1 MIRSM
6 TGYGRKEDS
15 KGSIRATVEIR
26 AVNHRFSEIVVR
38 LPKAWNMLEDSTRK
52 LVAQYVRRGR
62 VDVTVSVEGKNSSAT
77 VMGIDWDVA
86 EQLVSISREMTQRFS
101 LETPLTVKDLLH
113 FPGVIHTKES
123 EDNVEELAEWLQDL
137 VRGAAFDLVSMKE
150 TEGKLLHADLA
161 SRLTA
166 INTWTREISQ
176 LAPLCREDY
185 KGRLEQRVSEWAGLT
200 PFELDPARVAQEVA
214 FFADKSDI
222 SEELTRLDSHCQ
234 QFANQLGK
242 DEAIGR
248 KLDFLLQEMNREA
261 NTIASKANH
270 LRIQHLAVEIKT
282 ELEKMREQIQNVE

>member
-15 KGSIRATVEIR
+15 RGSIRVTVEIR
-26 AVNHRFSEIVVR
+26 SVNHRFSEIVVR
-38 LPKAWNMLEDSTRK
+38 LPKAWNMLEDSVRK
-52 LVAQYVRRGR
+52 LVAQNVRRGR
-62 VDVTVSVEGKNSSAT
+62 VDVTISVEGKNPSSS
-77 VMGIDWDVA
+77 VMDIDWDVA

-101 LETPLTVKDLLH
+101 LETPLSVKDLLH

-137 VRGAAFDLVSMKE
+137 VKGAAMDHVSMKE
-150 TEGKLLHADLA
+150 AEGILLHADLA
-161 SRLTA
+161 SRLTQ

-176 LAPLCREDY
+176 LAPLCMEEY
-185 KGRLEQRVSEWAGLT
+185 KGRLQQRVSEWADLT

-242 DEAIGR
+242 EEAIGR

-282 ELEKMREQIQNVE
+282 ELEKMREQVQNVE

>member
-1 MIRSM
+1 M

-38 LPKAWNMLEDSTRK
+38 LPKVWNMLEDSIRK
-52 LVAQYVRRGR
+52 LVAQYVKRGR
-62 VDVTVSVEGKNSSAT
+62 VDVTVSVEGKSSSAT
-77 VMGIDWDVA
+77 VMDIDWDVA
-86 EQLVSISREMTQRFS
+86 EQLVSISREMTQRFA

-123 EDNVEELAEWLQDL
+123 EDDNVEELAEWLQDL
-137 VRGAAFDLVSMKE
+137 VRGAAMDLVSMKE

-166 INTWTREISQ
+166 VNTWTREISQ
-176 LAPLCREDY
+176 LAPLCKEDY

-200 PFELDPARVAQEVA
+200 PFELDAARVAQEVA

-242 DEAIGR
+242 EEAIGR